1 MDAVEHFIYEKTGT
15 QREILLYL
23 HQILAEELGLQPKI
37 RYRIPFY
44 YQKSWICYLN
54 PLKEG
59 GVEFV
64 FLRGNELSN
73 EQDLLDTKG
82 RKQVR
87 GITFRQVADV
97 PLEAIYE
104 IIQEALVLDETVPYR
119 IRKNKPK

>member
-1 MDAVEHFIYEKTGT
+1 MGAVEHFIYEKEGAE
-15 QREILLYL
+15 REVLLYL
-23 HQILAEELGLQPKI
+23 HQILVEELGLLPKI

-64 FLRGNELSN
+64 FIRGNELSN
-73 EQDLLDTKG
+73 EQALLDAKG

-87 GITFRQVADV
+87 GITFRQVADI

-104 IIQEALVLDETVPYR
+104 IIQEALVLDERVPYSV
-119 IRKNKPK
+119 RKNKPN